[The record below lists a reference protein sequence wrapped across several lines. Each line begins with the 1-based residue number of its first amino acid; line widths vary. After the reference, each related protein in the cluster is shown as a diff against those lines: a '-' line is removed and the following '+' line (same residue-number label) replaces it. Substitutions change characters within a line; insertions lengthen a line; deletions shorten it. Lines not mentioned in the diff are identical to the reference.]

1 MLFWQF
7 VEWKEQEGEYF
18 FRGRKI
24 NMSRNI
30 LYDYCDDDDED
41 EDVNLL
47 SFSWI
52 CTMLF
57 VGLVDP

>member
-7 VEWKEQEGEYF
+7 VEWKEQEGEDF

-24 NMSRNI
+24 NTSRNI
-30 LYDYCDDDDED
+30 LYDYCDDDDEN

>member
-1 MLFWQF
+1 VLFWQF
-7 VEWKEQEGEYF
+7 VEWKEQEGKDF

-47 SFSWI
+47 SFSWL

-57 VGLVDP
+57 VGLADP

>member
-1 MLFWQF
+1 
-7 VEWKEQEGEYF
+7 
-18 FRGRKI
+18 
-24 NMSRNI
+24 MSRNI

>member
-1 MLFWQF
+1 
-7 VEWKEQEGEYF
+7 
-18 FRGRKI
+18 
-24 NMSRNI
+24 MSRNI

-47 SFSWI
+47 SLSWI